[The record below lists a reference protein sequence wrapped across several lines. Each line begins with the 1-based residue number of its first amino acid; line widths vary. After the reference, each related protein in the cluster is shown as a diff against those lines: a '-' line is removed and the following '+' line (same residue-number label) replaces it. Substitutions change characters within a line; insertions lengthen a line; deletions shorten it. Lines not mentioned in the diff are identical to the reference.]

1 MLRVAAAIL
10 PHPSLISVLGCC
22 RKWCIIQFASF
33 AAGLNGDGKKTLF
46 RQAATPATFLTAIA
60 QLLSELSLEHSRN
73 LSTFS
78 RRTTGHGCFTP
89 WRIANF
95 VASFITPMARGWEG
109 VEYTTLC
116 SSHRKHEAEEGR
128 TRNPMFPLSWELF
141 LVGPYPLLYGT

>member
-1 MLRVAAAIL
+1 MVYHSI
-10 PHPSLISVLGCC
+10 C
-22 RKWCIIQFASF
+22 QFRR
-33 AAGLNGDGKKTLF
+33 GTERRRKKTLF
-46 RQAATPATFLTAIA
+46 RQAATPATFLIANA

-141 LVGPYPLLYGT
+141 FSRAVSSLVRYVVSSYPTPISVFGVNDDN